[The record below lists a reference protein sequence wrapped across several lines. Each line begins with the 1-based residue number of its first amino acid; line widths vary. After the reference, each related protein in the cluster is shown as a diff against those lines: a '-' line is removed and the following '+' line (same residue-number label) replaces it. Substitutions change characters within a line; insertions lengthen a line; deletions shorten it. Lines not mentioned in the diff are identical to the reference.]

1 MIMSQGSKENKS
13 KAKNKLKHTSE
24 IIFLAKLEAQ
34 LFYFFFSFLNK
45 ITPSSLYGYMF
56 STQNMIFTLSNIDI
70 PLKIARKH
78 IFAGLI
84 SY

>member
-1 MIMSQGSKENKS
+1 MIISQGSKENKS

-34 LFYFFFSFLNK
+34 FFFSLSLLNK
-45 ITPSSLYGYMF
+45 ITPSSLYVYMF